1 VRATP
6 GRPDRPSRLGWLGGP
21 GRLDRLDASFGSD
34 RLGWLGGPG
43 RLDRLDASF
52 GSDRLGWLLVVG
64 LAVYVL
70 VAVIDWRVP
79 DAGGVPFG
87 PLWAGLATVGI
98 VGARLLRGRWEPLVA
113 LAACGSLAMLLTD
126 LTQFHG
132 QVLRDLGI
140 YLKAGEHFAAGAPAY
155 LSQPMTTQPVDLTNY
170 PFVYPPPTLPVFVAL
185 AALPRP
191 LVEVTWLVGSVAAAL
206 GGLRLLGSP
215 WRWAVAALVWPPF
228 FQGIYVGNVSVLLF
242 ALLAAAPWLGG
253 GLLLGAILKPYSAVA
268 SLWLVRERRFR
279 ALGAGGAAVA
289 VVGLATLP
297 VVGLGVWRDW
307 LEGLRYYAES
317 GALLPTRLIALGL
330 SAYVPWVAA
339 ALASV
344 AVVAW
349 AWLGR
354 GREGL
359 ARFGVATV
367 VTSPSVFAHG
377 FLLAL
382 PAFLGLRRPWLWVA
396 LGITSVAPGLG
407 WWMTIVLVVG
417 ATFLPGLRRETGGP
431 WSRPADAD
439 DAAVPADADRL
450 DVVHPA
456 ARANLAD
463 PAGPT
468 IRP

>member
-6 GRPDRPSRLGWLGGP
+6 GQPGRRSRPDRLGGP
-21 GRLDRLDASFGSD
+21 GRLGRIDRVLEPD
-34 RLGWLGGPG
+34 RQ
-43 RLDRLDASF
+43 
-52 GSDRLGWLLVVG
+52 GWLLAFG
-64 LAVYVL
+64 LATYIL
-70 VAVIDWRVP
+70 VAVADWRVP

-87 PLWAGLATVGI
+87 PLWAGLAAVGI
-98 VGARLLRGRWEPLVA
+98 VGARLLRGRWEPLLA
-113 LAACGSLAMLLTD
+113 LATCASVAMLLTD

-155 LSQPMTTQPVDLTNY
+155 LSQPMTTQPADLTNY
-170 PFVYPPPTLPVFVAL
+170 PFVYPPPTLPVFMVL

-191 LVEVTWLVGSVAAAL
+191 LVDATWLAGSVAAAL

-228 FQGIYVGNVSVLLF
+228 FQGIYVGNVSILLF
-242 ALLAAAPWLGG
+242 ALFAAAPRLGG
-253 GLLLGAILKPYSAVA
+253 GLLLGTILKPYSVVA

-279 ALGAGGAAVA
+279 ALGVGFAAVA

-297 VVGLGVWRDW
+297 FVGFGAWRDW
-307 LEGLRYYAES
+307 LDGLRYYAQS
-317 GALLPTRLIALGL
+317 GAVLPTRLIAMGL
-330 SAYVPWVAA
+330 SAYVPWVVAA
-339 ALASV
+339 AASV

-407 WWMTIVLVVG
+407 WWLAIFVVVG
-417 ATFLPGLRRETGGP
+417 ATFLPGLRRETGGR
-431 WSRPADAD
+431 WSRPAGLAHL
-439 DAAVPADADRL
+439 ADA
-450 DVVHPA
+450 
-456 ARANLAD
+456 
-463 PAGPT
+463 AGPT